1 MAPVVNGRLLFN
13 EIPIGLPEPGRTTIY
28 DASQTIDLENHT
40 LDGGFLLKTLVLSID
55 PYLRGKMRDPSIPS
69 YAPAFAKGEVISNYG
84 IGVVLR
90 SENPSFKAGDHL
102 YGLYPFQHYFV
113 ANDADAFRVVKN
125 EVKLPLSVYVGV
137 CGMPGQ
143 TAYHGWKEYASPTKG
158 EIAFVSTGAGPV
170 GATVIQ
176 LAKADGLKVIASA
189 GSDEKVAFMKSI
201 GADVAF
207 NYKKENTLDILKRE
221 GPIDIYWDNVGGQT
235 LEAAIEAAA
244 VDARLIEC
252 GMISSYNGG
261 EPYHI
266 KNLVFIVRKQLKLL
280 GFLVMKLQ
288 HKYDEAFFQEIPL
301 KVSRGEIKYKE
312 DVTIGL
318 EKAGH
323 AILDV
328 QSGVNNGKSVVL
340 VAQE

>member
-1 MAPVVNGRLLFN
+1 MALGSSFAPRIRPSKPV
-13 EIPIGLPEPGRTTIY
+13 I
-28 DASQTIDLENHT
+28 
-40 LDGGFLLKTLVLSID
+40 
-55 PYLRGKMRDPSIPS
+55 
-69 YAPAFAKGEVISNYG
+69 ISMAY
-84 IGVVLR
+84 I
-90 SENPSFKAGDHL
+90 
-102 YGLYPFQHYFV
+102 HYFV

-207 NYKKENTLDILKRE
+207 NYKKENTLDILKQE

-235 LEAAIEAAA
+235 LEAAIEAAS

-318 EKAGH
+318 ERAGH